1 MRKINLIICLVALM
15 STASFSQYIKMGVSS
30 VKAENAEQQQ
40 QMEGTLKT
48 MKMETFA
55 NDDQVRTDV
64 NMMGG
69 MVVMSTFT
77 NPKTDEFIMYMDMM
91 GNKILKYD
99 LKNDDVLTL
108 PLNNLVSG
116 VYNVQIV
123 SGKNFTTKKLIIQ

>member
-91 GNKILKYD
+91 GNKIK
-99 LKNDDVLTL
+99 VVPTAAELT
-108 PLNNLVSG
+108 SFK
-116 VYNVQIV
+116 
-123 SGKNFTTKKLIIQ
+123 S